1 MTPRIKNGTLFLA
14 LGLSTV
20 AHAEDWTAWGR
31 DMQRNMVAVEKKAP
45 KLFEPG
51 RFVAGTEQVD
61 MATTKGVR
69 WVAKLGSQSY
79 GNPTVADGRVYVG
92 TNNELVRREGLT
104 GDRAVVL
111 ALDEATGELLWQ
123 LTVPKLGSGK
133 VNDWEYLGICSSPT
147 VVGEVVYVVTNRG
160 EVVALDV
167 HGLADGNDGMQ
178 DEGAF
183 MAPPGTPPVDLLPMD
198 ADILWSYDMPN
209 ELGVF
214 PHNITSSSVLVVGD
228 RLYVTTSNGVDWSHI
243 DLPSPFAPALVV
255 LDRNTGALAGEE
267 ASGIS
272 ERTMHANW
280 SSPLFV
286 PAAKG
291 FGAHVVFGA
300 GDGYVYGYEVDP
312 VDQGGLRVLQERWK
326 YDANP
331 PEYRVKDGQTL
342 EYATFDGPS
351 ELIATPVYAEGLIFA
366 AIGQDPEHG
375 SGVGMLSAIDPA
387 SSGDVSGKAR
397 WTYKGL
403 GRTISTPVVYKGL
416 VFIPDYDGVLHCLVA
431 ATGELL
437 WKHPTGA
444 HIWGSPL
451 VAGGY
456 LFLGNEDGELHVL
469 KASKKLTVVKEL
481 ALPAPIYS
489 SPILANG
496 VLYVGT
502 QTHLYAVDG
511 LP

>member
-1 MTPRIKNGTLFLA
+1 MKWVLWGLLWPTLA
-14 LGLSTV
+14 Q
-20 AHAEDWTAWGR
+20 AEDWTAWGR
-31 DMQRNMVAVEKKAP
+31 TMQRNMVASEKKVP

-61 MATTKGVR
+61 MTTTQGVR

-79 GNPTVADGRVYVG
+79 GNPTIADGRVFVG
-92 TNNELVRREGLT
+92 TNNELVRREGLG
-104 GDRAVVL
+104 GDRSVVL
-111 ALDEATGELLWQ
+111 ALDEASGELLWQ

-178 DEGAF
+178 EEGAY
-183 MAPPGTPPVDLLPMD
+183 MALAGAPPVELLPMD

-243 DLPSPFAPALVV
+243 DLPSPFAPSLVV
-255 LDRNTGALAGEE
+255 LDRHTGALAGEE
-267 ASGIS
+267 AAGIS

-280 SSPLFV
+280 STPTYV
-286 PAAKG
+286 PAWG
-291 FGAHVVFGA
+291 GAAHQVVFGA
-300 GDGYVYGYEVDP
+300 GDGFVYGFEVDP
-312 VDQGGLRVLQERWK
+312 VDDGGLKVLQERWRL
-326 YDANP
+326 DANP
-331 PEYRVKDGQTL
+331 PEYREKDGRKL
-342 EYATFDGPS
+342 EYATYDGPS
-351 ELIATPVYAEGLIFA
+351 ELIATPVFAEGLIFA

-375 SGVGMLSAIDPA
+375 SGVGMLTAIDPA
-387 SSGDVSGKAR
+387 TGAAR
-397 WTYKGL
+397 WTFKGL

-416 VFIPDYDGVLHCLVA
+416 VFIPDYDGVLYCLTA
-431 ATGELL
+431 QTGELL
-437 WKHPTGA
+437 WRHPTGA

-451 VAGGY
+451 VAGGT
-456 LFLGNEDGELHVL
+456 LFLGNEDGELHVV
-469 KASKKLTVVKEL
+469 KAHKKLTVLKEI

-489 SPILANG
+489 SPVLANG
-496 VLYVGT
+496 VLYVAT